1 MARNVKG
8 TAKCNELGSIRTHSL
23 GPAVQECAVIHC
35 ASRRMM
41 IGVDRLALYTHQ
53 GKEGSDSEENLPQH
67 HDIDATTRV
76 ESGMRCSHELCIRF
90 ISSRYRGTI
99 DAHTPPGTLAPC
111 ASRWGTFG
119 KQDAETMRMMLMSS
133 APRRTRLSSAAM
145 RPREFRH
152 CHVIRSYSI
161 LFSLSSLNSL
171 PK

>member
-53 GKEGSDSEENLPQH
+53 GKEGSDSEENLSQH

-76 ESGMRCSHELCIRF
+76 ESRRRCSHEICLRCIF
-90 ISSRYRGTI
+90 SRYRATR
-99 DAHTPPGTLAPC
+99 DVHTLAPC

-119 KQDAETMRMMLMSS
+119 KQGPSCGDDQDDVDEQR
-133 APRRTRLSSAAM
+133 APTHKAVLSSNASQ
-145 RPREFRH
+145 R
-152 CHVIRSYSI
+152 I
-161 LFSLSSLNSL
+161 
-171 PK
+171 

>member
-1 MARNVKG
+1 
-8 TAKCNELGSIRTHSL
+8 
-23 GPAVQECAVIHC
+23 
-35 ASRRMM
+35 MM

-53 GKEGSDSEENLPQH
+53 GKEGSDSEENLSQH

-119 KQDAETMRMMLMSS
+119 KQGPSCGDDQDDVDEQR
-133 APRRTRLSSAAM
+133 APTHKAVLSSNASQ
-145 RPREFRH
+145 R
-152 CHVIRSYSI
+152 I
-161 LFSLSSLNSL
+161 
-171 PK
+171 